1 MKKYQKSFCFLF
13 LIAFLVSCGVDGGI
27 PPSTPSSNS
36 QSLSETN
43 TIPAVFQQELN
54 LYEAVGIK
62 ENETLRILDGNS
74 QKLLYEVL
82 IKRQQ
87 SNGKTEGI
95 TAVTKRVGIFSL
107 EEQEVYEEIELKE
120 EYYISSGVIQNDG
133 FLILGIALDNKD
145 DRYYLMESK
154 TNELVVRYEGI
165 TAPYFTQW
173 PTLIPWGDG
182 SKSVF
187 WIPHETEEGNSVQ
200 ARVYLISD
208 SQIEEIP
215 LPFQGELLSGNDLQI
230 DGTASLSFWELEGK
244 GQFVSWGFGKTVQM
258 RQLPEKRKILDYC
271 FTTEG
276 VVACL
281 QTEDLQSELWFLPF
295 GQTDS
300 YSLPTIPFYR
310 MTSRNSNSLFCVNG
324 NFNLY
329 EIVFGDNQFNLI
341 PVDLS
346 PWTDLARY
354 GPVSLLSIEEGKII
368 VHLEK
373 EKKVLLFS

>member
-154 TNELVVRYEGI
+154 TN
-165 TAPYFTQW
+165 
-173 PTLIPWGDG
+173 
-182 SKSVF
+182 
-187 WIPHETEEGNSVQ
+187 
-200 ARVYLISD
+200 
-208 SQIEEIP
+208 
-215 LPFQGELLSGNDLQI
+215 
-230 DGTASLSFWELEGK
+230 
-244 GQFVSWGFGKTVQM
+244 
-258 RQLPEKRKILDYC
+258 
-271 FTTEG
+271 
-276 VVACL
+276 
-281 QTEDLQSELWFLPF
+281 
-295 GQTDS
+295 
-300 YSLPTIPFYR
+300 
-310 MTSRNSNSLFCVNG
+310 
-324 NFNLY
+324 
-329 EIVFGDNQFNLI
+329 
-341 PVDLS
+341 
-346 PWTDLARY
+346 
-354 GPVSLLSIEEGKII
+354 
-368 VHLEK
+368 
-373 EKKVLLFS
+373 